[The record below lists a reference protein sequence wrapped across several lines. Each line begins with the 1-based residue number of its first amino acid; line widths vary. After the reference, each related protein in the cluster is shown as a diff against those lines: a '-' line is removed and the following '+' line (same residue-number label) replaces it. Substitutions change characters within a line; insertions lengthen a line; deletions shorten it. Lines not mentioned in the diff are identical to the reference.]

1 MSRVPTH
8 THTHTHSHTRAR
20 VIKRSLNKLQGPKAR
35 DTRAARTMYHAHSC
49 TVIRG
54 PFGGLAP
61 SLDGWSSRAVGG
73 GGGGSLGGGGDDG
86 DELCHELGLG
96 LR

>member
-1 MSRVPTH
+1 MQRTH
-8 THTHTHSHTRAR
+8 IHILAQSSEVRLA
-20 VIKRSLNKLQGPKAR
+20 
-35 DTRAARTMYHAHSC
+35 
-49 TVIRG
+49 
-54 PFGGLAP
+54 GLAP

-86 DELCHELGLG
+86 DELAHELGLG

>member
-1 MSRVPTH
+1 M
-8 THTHTHSHTRAR
+8 A
-20 VIKRSLNKLQGPKAR
+20 
-35 DTRAARTMYHAHSC
+35 
-49 TVIRG
+49 
-54 PFGGLAP
+54 GLAP

-73 GGGGSLGGGGDDG
+73 GDGGGSLGGGGDDG